1 MSRSLDESGS
11 RGMLWSIWGGVFG
24 FSHPNKLIQ
33 EPTLFLKEY
42 RDANAKDQTQKLLPS
57 GAETKSTG
65 M

>member
-1 MSRSLDESGS
+1 
-11 RGMLWSIWGGVFG
+11 VFG

-42 RDANAKDQTQKLLPS
+42 RDANAKDQTQKLLPG